1 MNAVI
6 AIRSSTGTRNALLCA
21 LVAVLAGVTAT
32 VGVFGRGDG
41 SSQLVTSPL
50 GETYEMVTTGLYA
63 GNAERIVAEGV
74 GWDLFTLLVAVPLL
88 LAISPSVAA
97 GSLRARL
104 FAIGLLAYFF
114 YQYLMYAV
122 TWAFGPLLLPFVA
135 IYATSLLAIVS
146 IAAGLELGAGRLRF
160 AESFPRRRI
169 AALSIALATMLVA
182 MWLQRIVA
190 GLQHGPAAGMLLG
203 QTTMVVQALDLGLV
217 VPFAMLTGVLT
228 WRRRPIGYVLSLVLV
243 VKIVAM
249 AAAICAM
256 LLVAWSVEGTLELLP
271 FAIFAAAAIAALRL
285 GATMYRAA
293 LVRP

>member
-1 MNAVI
+1 VA
-6 AIRSSTGTRNALLCA
+6 AIRSRTDARNALLCA
-21 LVAVLAGVTAT
+21 LVAVLAGATAA

-41 SSQLVTSPL
+41 SSQIVTSAV
-50 GETYEMVTTGLYA
+50 GETYEMATTGLYA
-63 GNAERIVAEGV
+63 GNAQRVVAEGV
-74 GWDLFTLLVAVPLL
+74 GWDLFTLFVVAPLL
-88 LAISPSVAA
+88 LAIAPAVAG
-97 GSLRARL
+97 GSFRVRL

-135 IYATSLLAIVS
+135 IYATSLLAIIS
-146 IAAGLELGAGRLRF
+146 IAAGLELGAGAARF
-160 AESFPRRRI
+160 ADGFPRRRI
-169 AALSIALATMLVA
+169 AVLSIALAGMLVV

-217 VPFAMLTGVLT
+217 VPLAVLAGVLT
-228 WRRRPIGYVLSLVLV
+228 WRRRPIGYVLSLALV

-256 LLVAWSVEGTLELLP
+256 LLAAWSVEGTLETVPL
-271 FAIFAAAAIAALRL
+271 AIFAMAAIAALRL
-285 GATMYRAA
+285 GVKMYRCAPA
-293 LVRP
+293 RL